1 MLSWLTRL
9 GTMTPRIDVK
19 EMRATRVVDNINQT
33 LKMHKTACGDRK
45 PPSCA
50 MIYHEVATRGN
61 TAKHEVKREL
71 YIEPQSTRPL

>member
-19 EMRATRVVDNINQT
+19 QMRATRVVDDVNK
-33 LKMHKTACGDRK
+33 LHKTACGDRK

-50 MIYHEVATRGN
+50 MIRYHEVATRGN
-61 TAKHEVKREL
+61 TAKHEVKRVL
-71 YIEPQSTRPL
+71 YIEPQSTHPL